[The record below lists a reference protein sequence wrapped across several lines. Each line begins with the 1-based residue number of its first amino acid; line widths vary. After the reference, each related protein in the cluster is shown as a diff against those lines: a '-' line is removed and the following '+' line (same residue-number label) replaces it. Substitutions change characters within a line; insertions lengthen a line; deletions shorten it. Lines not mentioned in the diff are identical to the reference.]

1 MVINGENLDLIV
13 HATFTGTNEKV
24 NPTSITASSAT
35 INVPV
40 TAETGEMTVHMANGE
55 SVAFPA
61 ITVDKPSCAYIPNLP
76 GFFTAG
82 MITEVDIVNGNL
94 LSSISLAGNPVQYIN
109 NTSTG
114 KLTLNIPSGMD
125 GIFPLTITSTNGSI
139 TYDVKV
145 LPREITIWEGPIY
158 ITWGDGGRVVVMAS
172 EFEGLTAGT
181 KMRFY
186 FDQVENVWAQAQI
199 SNGSW
204 GGLVFS
210 EIGSNTLVPTDI
222 FGWE

>member
-1 MVINGENLDLIV
+1 ML
-13 HATFTGTNEKV
+13 FR
-24 NPTSITASSAT
+24 S
-35 INVPV
+35 
-40 TAETGEMTVHMANGE
+40 
-55 SVAFPA
+55 
-61 ITVDKPSCAYIPNLP
+61 
-76 GFFTAG
+76 
-82 MITEVDIVNGNL
+82 
-94 LSSISLAGNPVQYIN
+94 
-109 NTSTG
+109 
-114 KLTLNIPSGMD
+114 D
-125 GIFPLTITSTNGSI
+125 GIFPLTLTSSNGSI

-199 SNGSW
+199 NNGSW

-222 FGWE
+222 FGWEFASRELDVTLTQDILDQIKQNKANDGDFAGAGIIIQGSDLIFKKITVIP